1 MSTKIPGAVIVA
13 AGMSSRMHSFKPMLP
28 LAGATVIRT
37 LIGTLQK
44 ASIAPIIVVTGRNGR
59 ELTEHILDTVSY
71 THLDV
76 YKRQPVMVCACQ
88 TCLRLFRHFLPE
100 IETVS
105 LYEVLSKSEQLQLP
119 SYADKD
125 EYAVVD
131 PCSAKFDEQ
140 ARPSVCA
147 LLDKMGVSY
156 QLLYKKI
163 QEMPCCGFGGNIV
176 GANPELA
183 EMMRK
188 NRVEA
193 DPRPYIASVSYTH
206 LLVR

>member
-1 MSTKIPGAVIVA
+1 MEPNTAALLTCCGAPAYWAGDA
-13 AGMSSRMHSFKPMLP
+13 AQHQEMLGKVRDQWEE
-28 LAGATVIRT
+28 AG
-37 LIGTLQK
+37 K
-44 ASIAPIIVVTGRNGR
+44 
-59 ELTEHILDTVSY
+59 
-71 THLDV
+71 
-76 YKRQPVMVCACQ
+76 PVMVCACQ

-193 DPRPYIASVSYTH
+193 TH
-206 LLVR
+206 ALI